1 MPNIV
6 AKSDFVDEIAI
17 ANNEIPG
24 FGSATSS
31 VDRLIAKYEPMFLK
45 MLFGSDFATLF
56 INGLFLPV
64 TDPITPVDAR
74 WTALN
79 TPELRL
85 AIANYIYYYWQR
97 MQASQTMGTGTV
109 KSKNTN
115 SEVVSAKDQVC
126 RAWTEM
132 RDIVWGVI
140 RFMRLNATTYPE
152 YTAPHWLS
160 YWCWDWGFDS
170 NEYWSFRTRF
180 RMPDIYYPL
189 SRI

>member
-24 FGSATSS
+24 FGSATNS
-31 VDRLIAKYEPMFLK
+31 VDRLIAKYEPRFLN

-56 INGLFLPV
+56 IAGLFPPV

-79 TPELRL
+79 TPELKL

-97 MQASQTMGTGTV
+97 SQDTQTMGTGTV

-115 SEVVSAKDQVC
+115 SIISSAADKVS
-126 RAWTEM
+126 RAWNEM
-132 RDIVWGVI
+132 RDIVWSII
-140 RFMRLNATTYPE
+140 RFMKLNAATYPE
-152 YTAPHWLS
+152 YVAPRWLS
-160 YWCWDWGFDS
+160 FWCWDWGFDDD
-170 NEYWSFRTRF
+170 NYWSFRRRF
-180 RMPDIYYPL
+180 KIPDIFYPL
-189 SRI
+189 SRL